1 MCSHFRL
8 TKQTNENVA
17 EKSLGKKEKLAKFLL
32 SLLGSFTT
40 NGYTIKDS
48 FTFAEELQNFDFKFV
63 MASFEIESPLTNVSL
78 QKTIDLC

>member
-32 SLLGSFTT
+32 SMLGSFTT

-48 FTFAEELQNFDFKFV
+48 FTFAE
-63 MASFEIESPLTNVSL
+63 
-78 QKTIDLC
+78 